1 MLPFPYDDPA
11 RTIRIGHIMP
21 SSNSWAE
28 PLTYAL
34 NRELDG
40 RVSHHFSRIPVLR
53 LGLDGQA
60 DAQFQDNTMVEAA
73 KLLADAPL
81 NAIVWNGTSASW
93 RGLEQDLALCAAITK
108 ATGLPAVTATTGMYG
123 VYRRHG
129 WKKIGLALPYLEDVS
144 RQLAQE
150 YARQGYEVTENAFL
164 DISANVEIGATKQ
177 DRMRDLLRAAAR
189 GKPDCIAVVCT
200 NFPATALVAEMEAEL
215 GIPIVDSIAVTFL
228 EACLAAG
235 VTPRI
240 TGWGHIFDTL

>member
-11 RTIRIGHIMP
+11 ETTRIGHIMP
-21 SSNSWAE
+21 SSNTWAE

-40 RVSHHFSRIPVLR
+40 KVSHHFSRITVHR

-60 DAQFQDNTMVEAA
+60 DAQFQEAKMVEAA
-73 KLLADAPL
+73 SLLADAPL
-81 NAIVWNGTSASW
+81 KSIVWNGTSASW
-93 RGLEQDLALCAAITK
+93 RGLEHDLALCEAITK
-108 ATGLPAVTATTGMYG
+108 ATGIPAVTATTGMYG
-123 VYRRHG
+123 VYKRNG

-144 RQLAQE
+144 QQLAAE
-150 YARQGYEVTENAFL
+150 YARQGYQVTDNAYL
-164 DISANVEIGATKQ
+164 GISANTDIGATKA
-177 DRMRDLLRAAAR
+177 DRMRDLLRAAAKS
-189 GKPDCIAVVCT
+189 KPDCIAVVCT
-200 NFPATALVAEMEAEL
+200 NFPATALVPEMEAEL

-240 TGWGHIFDTL
+240 KGWGQIFDRL